1 MDLLPEVD
9 PGRPAAGEE
18 QQQPPQEEED
28 EATPAEGALS
38 RRQSMDMALLSR
50 HIDHMQRICQASLSD
65 LTMARHRRQVIRL
78 QSIRRMLE
86 DLQRQIRQL
95 RSASSAREEVETD
108 TRPRLG
114 RAARHQTGRRTS
126 TALPVRV
133 PDRSR

>member
-95 RSASSAREEVETD
+95 RSGPAPTAGAGARETD
-108 TRPRLG
+108 PPPPPPLPSSYAGGGEG
-114 RAARHQTGRRTS
+114 RAPPGRG
-126 TALPVRV
+126 PVT
-133 PDRSR
+133 